1 MSTYDPKK
9 SFEEE
14 TSGQDNDQKQI
25 ASLSML
31 AGSGSFGEVDPAAAG
46 SADTGRN
53 FLGQTT
59 LLIVVV
65 ALVAA
70 GSLYAMRLTQGIE
83 PKDDSRELE
92 ARMDNWIT
100 KLSSPD
106 KVDPRDPIH
115 PDNLGLLFQDAS
127 QVLTL
132 LNSDS
137 TEHQVPIR
145 YVKKNPFLFSFD
157 EEQPIDTIADA
168 NATELALAR
177 RRLQLEQSLSKY
189 RVDSIMIG
197 RRSVAIINNQMV
209 QVGDHLGDFVVES
222 IEPMQVIVRLG
233 EQRFNLAIDNQ
244 DTGADRQRH

>member
-9 SFEEE
+9 AFEEE
-14 TSGQDNDQKQI
+14 TAGEDHDQQKI

-31 AGSGSFGEVDPAAAG
+31 SGGSSFGEG
-46 SADTGRN
+46 EITETNSDTGRN

-70 GSLYAMRLTQGIE
+70 GSLYAMRLTQGHE

-106 KVDPRDPIH
+106 KVDPKDPMH
-115 PDNLGLLFQDAS
+115 PDNLGLLFHDAN

-137 TEHQVPIR
+137 TSHQVPIR

-157 EEQPIDTIADA
+157 EAQPTDTVADA
-168 NATELALAR
+168 TATELALAR

-197 RRSVAIINNQMV
+197 RRSVAIINNEMV

-222 IEPMQVIVRLG
+222 IEPMQVTVRLG
-233 EQRFNLAIDNQ
+233 EQRFNLAINNQ
-244 DTGADRQRH
+244 DTAAGPKRH